1 LNAAGRSI
9 VIEVMFRWIS
19 SVAAALTLWIGCA
32 TAPQSPAPATQA
44 WPTNEIP
51 ARAKTNSFKLSVENF
66 WRIELPQGQRLDASG
81 LVWVDGK
88 LLMVADGNPTLFEV
102 QFGETNTAH
111 LKKTEIFT
119 WPQLTPFVSGKRRR
133 FDFEG
138 LARDERGRIYACG
151 EADRWVFRF
160 DPTTTNVDR
169 LEIDWSPVR
178 KYFSSDQ
185 NASFEG
191 IAVGGGKLWLANER
205 ERARVIEV
213 DSETLK
219 IVADFAPQPSFWA
232 LVTHYS
238 DICWFEGHLF
248 LLLRHH
254 RVILEIDPATRQVLA
269 EYNYMDMEEA
279 PEHRYL
285 RAYPTGT
292 MEGLAVDKEYFWLL
306 SDNNGFARQQ
316 DSADRRPTLFKCKRP
331 D

>member
-1 LNAAGRSI
+1 
-9 VIEVMFRWIS
+9 
-19 SVAAALTLWIGCA
+19 
-32 TAPQSPAPATQA
+32 
-44 WPTNEIP
+44 
-51 ARAKTNSFKLSVENF
+51 
-66 WRIELPQGQRLDASG
+66 
-81 LVWVDGK
+81 
-88 LLMVADGNPTLFEV
+88 MVADGSPTLFEV
-102 QFGETNTAH
+102 EFGETNTAH

-119 WPQLTPFVSGKRRR
+119 WPQLTPFIASKRGR

-138 LARDERGRIYACG
+138 LARDERGRIYACE
-151 EADRWVFRF
+151 EANRWVFRF
-160 DPTTTNVDR
+160 DPTTTNVER
-169 LEIDWSPVR
+169 LEVDWAPVQ

-213 DSETLK
+213 DLETLK
-219 IVADFAPQPSFWA
+219 VVADFTPQPSFWA

-254 RVILEIDPATRQVLA
+254 RVVLEIDPTTREVVA
-269 EYNYMDMEEA
+269 EYNYMDMEED

-292 MEGLAVDKEYFWLL
+292 MEGLAVDKDYFWLL
-306 SDNNGFARQQ
+306 TDNNGFARQQ
-316 DSADRRPTLFKCKRP
+316 DPADRRPTLFKCKRP

>member
-1 LNAAGRSI
+1 
-9 VIEVMFRWIS
+9 MFRWIS
-19 SVAAALTLWIGCA
+19 SVAAAFTLWMGCA
-32 TAPQSPAPATQA
+32 LAPPGAITPPPRHAAT
-44 WPTNEIP
+44 TSENF
-51 ARAKTNSFKLSVENF
+51 ARPKTNVFKLSAQNF

-81 LVWVDGK
+81 LIWVDRK
-88 LLMVADGNPTLFEV
+88 LLIVGDGNPTLFEV
-102 QFGETNTAH
+102 EFGETDTAR

-119 WPQLTPFVSGKRRR
+119 WPKLTPFMAGKRGR

-138 LARDERGRIYACG
+138 LARDDRGRIYACE
-151 EADRWVFRF
+151 EANRWVFRF
-160 DPTTTNVDR
+160 DPATKKVER
-169 LEIDWSPVR
+169 LEIDWSPVQ
-178 KYFSSDQ
+178 KYFSADE

-205 ERARVIEV
+205 ERVRVIEV
-213 DSETLK
+213 DLETQK
-219 IVADFAPQPSFWA
+219 VVGDFAPEPSFWA

-254 RVILEIDPATRQVLA
+254 RVILEIEPTTREVLA

-306 SDNNGFARQQ
+306 TDNNGFARQQ
-316 DSADRRPTLFKCKRP
+316 DSSDRRPTLFKCKRP

>member
-1 LNAAGRSI
+1 
-9 VIEVMFRWIS
+9 MFRWIS
-19 SVAAALTLWIGCA
+19 SPAVALILSIGCA
-32 TAPQSPAPATQA
+32 TTPQPSITATATTNQI
-44 WPTNEIP
+44 PTP
-51 ARAKTNSFKLSVENF
+51 RKTNSFKLAAETF

-81 LVWVDGK
+81 LIWADGK
-88 LLMVADGNPTLFEV
+88 MLIVADGNPTLFEV
-102 QFGETNTAH
+102 DLSETNIARV
-111 LKKTEIFT
+111 KRSDIFT
-119 WPQLTPFVSGKRRR
+119 WPQLTPFMAGKRGR
-133 FDFEG
+133 FDLEG
-138 LARDERGRIYACG
+138 LARDDGGRIYACE
-151 EADRWVFRF
+151 EANRWVFRF
-160 DPTTTNVDR
+160 DPATTKVER
-169 LEIDWSPVR
+169 LEIDWTPVQ

-213 DSETLK
+213 DLDTLK
-219 IVADFAPQPSFWA
+219 VVGDFAPEPSFWA

-254 RVILEIDPATRQVLA
+254 RLILEIDPTTHAVLA
-269 EYNYMDMEEA
+269 EYNYLEMEEA

-285 RAYPTGT
+285 RTYPTGT

-306 SDNNGFARQQ
+306 TDNNGFGRQQ
-316 DSADRRPTLFKCKRP
+316 DSTDRRPTLFKCKRP